1 MRITTLLRPHWK
13 ALTLALLAV
22 VGETFAD
29 VLQPWPIKVVIDNVV
44 QSKKLPGWLDAFV
57 AGGFAGGKYATLNF
71 AVATPAIIAVI
82 GAVSGYMQKYLTTR
96 GSQWVG
102 HDLRRI
108 VYHHI
113 QRLSPARPNQTRAG
127 GPVI

>member
-1 MRITTLLRPHWK
+1 MRIHTLLRQHWK

-71 AVATPAIIAVI
+71 AVAAVAIIAAI
-82 GAVSGYMQKYLTTR
+82 GAVSGHMPKDPTTP
-96 GSQWVG
+96 GSQRAG
-102 HDLRRI
+102 ADLPRLGYQH
-108 VYHHI
+108 VP
-113 QRLSPARPNQTRAG
+113 RLS
-127 GPVI
+127 